1 MMRSSQHPTLIV
13 YISPA
18 LKMKIIK
25 MRGRAGCRVSGDSGS
40 RGGGGAEYRCG
51 DNSSL
56 AASHPPRH
64 LGLVPGHGAE
74 VLLALAP
81 GGGGVGDR
89 AVAGG
94 ADAAVLRRAAL
105 PRHCGQ
111 LLPRACLPCL
121 PCLPC
126 ITCLGCHTCPIL
138 PRRGHLVLLPRL
150 PHLAVLLEVSEDIRQ
165 N

>member
-1 MMRSSQHPTLIV
+1 MCQAIAAP
-13 YISPA
+13 
-18 LKMKIIK
+18 
-25 MRGRAGCRVSGDSGS
+25 
-40 RGGGGAEYRCG
+40 GAAAVRNIDAEIT
-51 DNSSL
+51 
-56 AASHPPRH
+56 AASRPRHPPRH

-74 VLLALAP
+74 VLLARAP

-121 PCLPC
+121 PCITC

>member
-1 MMRSSQHPTLIV
+1 MCQAIAAP
-13 YISPA
+13 
-18 LKMKIIK
+18 
-25 MRGRAGCRVSGDSGS
+25 
-40 RGGGGAEYRCG
+40 GAAAVRNIDAEIT
-51 DNSSL
+51 
-56 AASHPPRH
+56 AASRPRHPPRH

-105 PRHCGQ
+105 PRHCCQ
-111 LLPRACLPCL
+111 LLPRACLPCITCLPRITCL
-121 PCLPC
+121 PCLPR

-138 PRRGHLVLLPRL
+138 PRRGHLVLLARL